1 METIIVA
8 ILTAIAGVLGS
19 NGIWTYFSQKSN
31 KNSIERKA
39 LMGLIHNRICEL
51 CEKYIVRGYILEW
64 EYEDL
69 ISYMYQSYKTLGGNG
84 TAEKLVKEV
93 EKLPIYFDEKGA
105 TNGNL

>member
-1 METIIVA
+1 
-8 ILTAIAGVLGS
+8 
-19 NGIWTYFSQKSN
+19 
-31 KNSIERKA
+31 
-39 LMGLIHNRICEL
+39 MGLIHNRICEL
-51 CEKYIVRGYILEW
+51 CERYVVRGYILEW